1 MASITYTIPIGVEL
15 ASYIDPQGTQ
25 TVGTTSW
32 AFNKPGNISLTL
44 FSFSDDGGSGF
55 DTSNGPEG
63 IITGFELKVPL
74 LGVPTVVLEAS
85 NVSGDQDGILKEITL
100 QDFLAKLAVSADAA
114 AEYLLSGKDEVFGT
128 SGKDLLQGF
137 ASDDQLSGDAG
148 DDTLIGGP
156 GIDTQSGGI
165 GNDTFVFN
173 AGDGGATHEI
183 IYGGDGTDTIRFD
196 VSVSIP
202 FFGMDQIERLQ
213 FGAAATVETS
223 QFIGDHVSNLTIIG
237 SAGANTLSFKLLTEA
252 FDVTYDPVFD
262 FSTYAFQSWGPED
275 RFLVTGTASADLIR
289 GPRVAASIDGGF
301 GDDYIIGGVG
311 GDSLTGGAGA
321 DTLAGGKGSDTY
333 VADGLDEILES
344 AGGGLDT
351 ILSAGSFSL
360 SGHAYVENLAL
371 ANASAKTSA
380 KLTGN
385 ALANTITGD
394 AGANTLAGG
403 LGKDVL
409 DGKAGTDSFVFNT
422 ALSKTA
428 NVDAVKAF
436 SVKDDTIRLE
446 NAVFKAL
453 GKAGKFASD
462 KFHKGKSAA
471 DAEDRIVYDSKTGAL
486 YYDPDGVGGAGQVK
500 FAVLSKKLALTHA
513 DFVVI

>member
-1 MASITYTIPIGVEL
+1 MATINYNTPIGVEL
-15 ASYIDPQGTQ
+15 ASYIDPAGMQTKATKEWTITKPTLNVSLVLTTTGAFDLMNGT
-25 TVGTTSW
+25 GT
-32 AFNKPGNISLTL
+32 I
-44 FSFSDDGGSGF
+44 DGF
-55 DTSNGPEG
+55 QVKT
-63 IITGFELKVPL
+63 PL
-74 LGVPTVVLEAS
+74 LGGVPTAVVTAS
-85 NVSGDQDGILKEITL
+85 NVSFDQDITL
-100 QDFLAKLAVSADAA
+100 EAFLAKLAVSADAA
-114 AEYLLSGKDEVFGT
+114 AEYLLSADDEVIGST
-128 SGKDLLQGF
+128 GKDLLQGF
-137 ASDDQLSGDAG
+137 AGDDQLFGAAE
-148 DDTLIGGP
+148 DDTLVGGP
-156 GIDTQSGGI
+156 GFDSQSGGI
-165 GNDTFVFN
+165 GNDTFIFN

-183 IYGGDGTDTIRFD
+183 VSGDDGTDTLRFEG
-196 VSVSIP
+196 SVTVP
-202 FFGMDQIERLQ
+202 VFFMDQIERLQ

-223 QFIGDHVSNLTIIG
+223 QFIGDHVSGLTIIG

-252 FDVTYDPVFD
+252 FMVTYDPVFD

-289 GPRVAASIDGGF
+289 GPRVAASIDGGL
-301 GDDYIIGGVG
+301 GDDYIIGGAG
-311 GDSLTGGAGA
+311 GDSLTGGTGA

-351 ILSAGSFSL
+351 ILTAGSFSL

-371 ANASAKTSA
+371 ANAAAKTSA

-409 DGKAGTDSFVFNT
+409 DDGARKDLFLFNT
-422 ALSKTA
+422 ALGKT
-428 NVDAVKAF
+428 NVDTIVKY
-436 SVKDDTIRLE
+436 SVKDDTVRLE
-446 NAVFKAL
+446 NKVFKAL
-453 GKAGKFASD
+453 GKAGKLDSD
-462 KFHKGKSAA
+462 AFHKGKGAA
-471 DAEDRIVYDSKTGAL
+471 DAEDRVIYDSKTGAL
-486 YYDPDGVGGAGQVK
+486 YYDPDGVGGAAQVK